1 MKKIIALLWILIGAT
16 LLSFIGVKNHPDEQN
31 NRMVIIKH
39 RPSLKLEFYSPL
51 ESADI
56 VKDFESLNEA
66 EKKEEQL
73 YREFIKRKEARTI
86 DNLALVFFQLGL
98 YIILIN
104 LLQLIFFRRK
114 NKIKIRRFLSI
125 NALGIAIA
133 LGIYQIYWTEDI
145 ALWIVITIQ
154 ALYNLLLIFPRLR
167 KNA

>member
-1 MKKIIALLWILIGAT
+1 MWILIGAT

>member
-1 MKKIIALLWILIGAT
+1 MWILIGAT

-86 DNLALVFFQLGL
+86 DNLALVFFQLGS

>member
-1 MKKIIALLWILIGAT
+1 MWILIGAT

-31 NRMVIIKH
+31 NRMVIIKR

-56 VKDFESLNEA
+56 VKDFESLSEA